1 MAFVRSEGGRASG
14 DVSYRASDPP
24 GRRRFATAPASASS
38 VQPPQR
44 NAIIRTPTR
53 RAAST
58 SYGVSPTSVR
68 ISLGSDAHGPR
79 ELLNFMAADDL
90 VAWAAAVRE
99 RHFR

>member
-1 MAFVRSEGGRASG
+1 LPELLRS
-14 DVSYRASDPP
+14 
-24 GRRRFATAPASASS
+24 
-38 VQPPQR
+38 
-44 NAIIRTPTR
+44 R
-53 RAAST
+53 RAGDDEAEPSAPHPLEECP
-58 SYGVSPTSVR
+58 SPAERCAGVR